1 MHQLDERREDATERV
16 PCSPTRAGRFRSLRW
31 QLLLAL
37 NVPLLTLA
45 GVYLAYDFQRELA
58 DRTKE
63 KWVALDEE
71 AKTILPAIDAI
82 RDRGSAAIQAYI
94 DSVCIRMKDRDSPGH
109 HIAAVV
115 GDITFQARAHHRASA
130 GMVAAMQRGAASTF
144 RTAKV
149 DGKEIIVGRQIDGDT
164 TVLISEETRL
174 LKLSVL
180 RHLAGR
186 IVGFLVLLL
195 VAGAVINVVVMRL
208 VTRPIG
214 RLVRA
219 VRRLAAGQLGTCVE
233 PGGAAEFDYLAT
245 EINQLSESLD
255 TAERYRSMQ
264 MRRAR
269 EIQQHALPRK
279 EAFQSVRIVS
289 AFFPADE
296 VGGDYY
302 DVVEMPDGSTLLCI
316 ADVAGHGVA
325 AAMLALLLRSLL
337 HLAVDESTRLP
348 EIMQSINRRFA
359 EASLPGDFATV
370 ALVQIRPNAR
380 KLEFAS
386 AGHEPCWILPEV
398 GDPIPLESTGL
409 ILGIDAGAQWE
420 VREHALSDGDWLALL
435 TDGVTETLNE
445 TGELF
450 GRERLMRLL
459 LACRR
464 GPMNE
469 AAERIRSEL
478 QAFRGKRKPTD
489 DVTVLLASLHAPTQA

>member
-1 MHQLDERREDATERV
+1 
-16 PCSPTRAGRFRSLRW
+16 
-31 QLLLAL
+31 
-37 NVPLLTLA
+37 
-45 GVYLAYDFQRELA
+45 
-58 DRTKE
+58 
-63 KWVALDEE
+63 
-71 AKTILPAIDAI
+71 
-82 RDRGSAAIQAYI
+82 
-94 DSVCIRMKDRDSPGH
+94 
-109 HIAAVV
+109 
-115 GDITFQARAHHRASA
+115 
-130 GMVAAMQRGAASTF
+130 MVAAMQRGAVSAS

-164 TVLISEETRL
+164 TVLISEETRP

-186 IVGFLVLLL
+186 IVGFLMLLL
-195 VAGAVINVVVMRL
+195 VAGLVINVVVMRL

-214 RLVRA
+214 SLVGA
-219 VRRLAAGQLGTCVE
+219 VRRLTTGQLGTRVE

-255 TAERYRSMQ
+255 AAERYRSIQ

-279 EAFQSVRIVS
+279 EAFHNVRVVSV
-289 AFFPADE
+289 FFPADE

-302 DVVEMPDGSTLLCI
+302 DVVEMSDGSTLLCI

-337 HLAVDESTRLP
+337 HLAVEESTRLP

-370 ALVQIRPNAR
+370 ALVRIRPDTR
-380 KLEFAS
+380 KLEFVS
-386 AGHEPCWILPEV
+386 AGHEPCWILRAV

-420 VREHALSDGDWLALL
+420 AREHTLGDDDWLALL
-435 TDGVTETLNE
+435 TDGVTETLSE

-450 GRERLMRLL
+450 GRQRLMQLL
-459 LACRR
+459 AACRR
-464 GPMNE
+464 GPMDG
-469 AAERIRSEL
+469 AADRIHCEL
-478 QAFRGKRKPTD
+478 QEFRGERKPTD
-489 DVTVLLASLHAPTQA
+489 DVTVLLASLHAPAQA